1 VTCTR
6 APRPSTR
13 PAGRPLRAVLVVGA
27 LAALAGCGGGGSSD
41 AAATTTAAKAP
52 SGCDAPPFPIQLGVG
67 EGTKP
72 AAFEVTSAAA
82 QRVSILPG
90 KMAFNASEMS
100 GLTSQAEVSP
110 LGQYTVFVSDGE
122 IDTAPLES
130 NREGVVAD
138 GSATV
143 AAVRVVPAAEGGF
156 VEGEVVAPTVELGY
170 ETRSHQVPVKAAI
183 VPKDS
188 NEDLELTDDV
198 TGTVT
203 VLEVDEDS
211 ICVDVDVTIA
221 GDQGGRIDGV
231 VLAPVFRADN
241 SYFVN

>member
-1 VTCTR
+1 
-6 APRPSTR
+6 
-13 PAGRPLRAVLVVGA
+13 
-27 LAALAGCGGGGSSD
+27 
-41 AAATTTAAKAP
+41 
-52 SGCDAPPFPIQLGVG
+52 
-67 EGTKP
+67 
-72 AAFEVTSAAA
+72 
-82 QRVSILPG
+82 
-90 KMAFNASEMS
+90 
-100 GLTSQAEVSP
+100 
-110 LGQYTVFVSDGE
+110 
-122 IDTAPLES
+122 
-130 NREGVVAD
+130 VVAD

>member
-1 VTCTR
+1 
-6 APRPSTR
+6 
-13 PAGRPLRAVLVVGA
+13 
-27 LAALAGCGGGGSSD
+27 
-41 AAATTTAAKAP
+41 
-52 SGCDAPPFPIQLGVG
+52 
-67 EGTKP
+67 
-72 AAFEVTSAAA
+72 
-82 QRVSILPG
+82 
-90 KMAFNASEMS
+90 MS